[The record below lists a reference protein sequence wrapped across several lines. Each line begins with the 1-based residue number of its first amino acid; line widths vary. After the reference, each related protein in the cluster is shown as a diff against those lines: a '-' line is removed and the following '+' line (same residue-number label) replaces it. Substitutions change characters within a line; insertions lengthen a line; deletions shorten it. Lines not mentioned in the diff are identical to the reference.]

1 MEDCRRLGTGSNDPY
16 EHCRIVVAKDTDK
29 QSSILSSQAFISSAL
44 PLRRFDV
51 TRDVLW
57 SISEAV
63 RTKWDAAAGTKRGV
77 GKTLTAQIIC
87 IKSLSPTSNNEGDL
101 NIILAIPL
109 LVLYLL
115 HETYMAQDTHF
126 TVFIRCPFPR
136 GDFVDPPPVNWD
148 SGKDQTLW
156 DILSR
161 TSKGRHAL
169 ADEFNVD
176 LPFLLQQAAWLYER
190 QLSQVKAQL
199 RKVSKPSLTAHSP
212 TPSSVSGSGIAGGHA
227 MARTSSGGP
236 RVPSSLAMRQKERPT
251 SQGEGSMVGYSPP
264 ARGARM
270 SRNSST
276 NTVYQV
282 QKASPKLNEKP
293 TSESPHM
300 GTQLSRAREASRRLS
315 DITPKE
321 RATSRDKAASPSSTA
336 DDSSASSSESDAAPT
351 LSRSRAYL
359 RRPRHPASKAPLG
372 PLSDAEED
380 GPESPPLL
388 PFSDLKATKQSPS
401 TDPSATLRMAK
412 RALSDKT
419 TQAAPP
425 LNSSS
430 SSAQSQPAKPTR
442 TTQNPNKNPISPPRG
457 PHEPASALS
466 PRQRRVVKDGSD
478 GTPSMG
484 SSFSDLDDAS
494 VTQSALEEALAH
506 EMNQGGVASRM
517 STISQALRS
526 RYL

>member
-1 MEDCRRLGTGSNDPY
+1 MSQDP
-16 EHCRIVVAKDTDK
+16 
-29 QSSILSSQAFISSAL
+29 
-44 PLRRFDV
+44 
-51 TRDVLW
+51 
-57 SISEAV
+57 
-63 RTKWDAAAGTKRGV
+63 
-77 GKTLTAQIIC
+77 
-87 IKSLSPTSNNEGDL
+87 
-101 NIILAIPL
+101 
-109 LVLYLL
+109 
-115 HETYMAQDTHF
+115 HF

-136 GDFVDPPPVNWD
+136 GDFVDPPRVNWD
-148 SGKDQTLW
+148 SAKDQTLW

-161 TSKGRHAL
+161 TSKGREIDWHAL
-169 ADEFNVD
+169 ADEFHVD

-199 RKVSKPSLTAHSP
+199 RKVSKPSLTAQSP
-212 TPSSVSGSGIAGGHA
+212 TPSSVSGSGVTGGHA
-227 MARTSSGGP
+227 MTRTSSGGP
-236 RVPSSLAMRQKERPT
+236 RVPSSLAMRLKERPT
-251 SQGEGSMVGYSPP
+251 SQGEGSVARFSPP
-264 ARGARM
+264 AHGARM

-282 QKASPKLNEKP
+282 PKASPKLNEKP
-293 TSESPHM
+293 ASESSPTH
-300 GTQLSRAREASRRLS
+300 TQFAKAREASRRLS
-315 DITPKE
+315 DLTPKE
-321 RATSRDKAASPSSTA
+321 RPASKDRPASPPGKA
-336 DDSSASSSESDAAPT
+336 DDSSSSSSESDAAPP
-351 LSRSRAYL
+351 LSRSRAYM

-372 PLSDAEED
+372 PLSDADED
-380 GPESPPLL
+380 DPDSPPFL
-388 PFSDLKATKQSPS
+388 PFSDPKAMQQSPPH
-401 TDPSATLRMAK
+401 DPSATLRMAK
-412 RALSDKT
+412 RALPDQPAS
-419 TQAAPP
+419 APP

-430 SSAQSQPAKPTR
+430 SSSAQSQLQKPARPPQHTK
-442 TTQNPNKNPISPPRG
+442 KNPISPSRG

>member
-1 MEDCRRLGTGSNDPY
+1 
-16 EHCRIVVAKDTDK
+16 
-29 QSSILSSQAFISSAL
+29 
-44 PLRRFDV
+44 
-51 TRDVLW
+51 
-57 SISEAV
+57 
-63 RTKWDAAAGTKRGV
+63 
-77 GKTLTAQIIC
+77 
-87 IKSLSPTSNNEGDL
+87 
-101 NIILAIPL
+101 
-109 LVLYLL
+109 
-115 HETYMAQDTHF
+115 MAQEPHF

-148 SGKDQTLW
+148 STKDQTLW

-161 TSKGRHAL
+161 TSKGREIDWHAL
-169 ADEFNVD
+169 ADEFHVD

-199 RKVSKPSLTAHSP
+199 RKVSKPSLTAQSP
-212 TPSSVSGSGIAGGHA
+212 TPSAGSGSGIAGGHA
-227 MARTSSGGP
+227 MARTGSGGS
-236 RVPSSLAMRQKERPT
+236 RVPSSLAMRLKDRPT
-251 SQGEGSMVGYSPP
+251 SQGESSAARFSPP
-264 ARGARM
+264 AHGTRM

-282 QKASPKLNEKP
+282 QKASPKLNEKAASELSP
-293 TSESPHM
+293 THSHFAK
-300 GTQLSRAREASRRLS
+300 AREASRRLS

-321 RATSRDKAASPSSTA
+321 RPASPPAKT
-336 DDSSASSSESDAAPT
+336 DLSSSSSSDSDAAPP
-351 LSRSRAYL
+351 LSRSRAYM

-372 PLSDAEED
+372 PLSDADED
-380 GPESPPLL
+380 DPDSPPFL
-388 PFSDLKATKQSPS
+388 PFSDPKAIQQVPPA
-401 TDPSATLRMAK
+401 DPSATLRMAK
-412 RALSDKT
+412 RTLPDKPT
-419 TQAAPP
+419 PAPP

-430 SSAQSQPAKPTR
+430 SSAQSQPHK
-442 TTQNPNKNPISPPRG
+442 PPRSRQHPHTNPFSPSRG
-457 PHEPASALS
+457 PNEPASALS

>member
-1 MEDCRRLGTGSNDPY
+1 
-16 EHCRIVVAKDTDK
+16 
-29 QSSILSSQAFISSAL
+29 
-44 PLRRFDV
+44 
-51 TRDVLW
+51 
-57 SISEAV
+57 
-63 RTKWDAAAGTKRGV
+63 
-77 GKTLTAQIIC
+77 
-87 IKSLSPTSNNEGDL
+87 
-101 NIILAIPL
+101 
-109 LVLYLL
+109 
-115 HETYMAQDTHF
+115 MAQDPHF

-136 GDFVDPPPVNWD
+136 GDFVDPPPVDWD
-148 SGKDQTLW
+148 SSKDQTLW

-161 TSKGRHAL
+161 TSNGREIDWHVL
-169 ADEFNVD
+169 ADEFHVD

-212 TPSSVSGSGIAGGHA
+212 TPSSISGSGVAGGHA
-227 MARTSSGGP
+227 MTRTSSGGP
-236 RVPSSLAMRQKERPT
+236 RVPSSLAMRLKERPT
-251 SQGEGSMVGYSPP
+251 SQGEGSVAGLSPP

-293 TSESPHM
+293 ASESSPIH
-300 GTQLSRAREASRRLS
+300 TQFAKTREASRRLS

-321 RATSRDKAASPSSTA
+321 RPPSKERAASPSSKA
-336 DDSSASSSESDAAPT
+336 DDSSSSEAESDAAPS
-351 LSRSRAYL
+351 LSRSRAYM
-359 RRPRHPASKAPLG
+359 RRPRHSASKAPLG
-372 PLSDAEED
+372 PLSDADED
-380 GPESPPLL
+380 DPESPPFL
-388 PFSDLKATKQSPS
+388 PFSDPKAMKQSPP

-412 RALSDKT
+412 RALPDKP
-419 TQAAPP
+419 AAVPP

-430 SSAQSQPAKPTR
+430 SSAQSQPHKPAR
-442 TTQNPNKNPISPPRG
+442 PTQHAKNPISPSRG